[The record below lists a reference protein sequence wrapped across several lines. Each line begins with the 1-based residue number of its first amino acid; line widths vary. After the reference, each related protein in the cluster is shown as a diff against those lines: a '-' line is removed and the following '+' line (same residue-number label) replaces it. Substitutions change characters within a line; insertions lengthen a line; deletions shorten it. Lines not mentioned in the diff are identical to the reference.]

1 MAVPKKKTSSSKR
14 DMRKAHWK
22 RKAAIAAQK
31 ALSLGK
37 SVLNSPKENR
47 SFRHPQDEEDEG
59 EE

>member
-22 RKAAIAAQK
+22 QKAALAAQK

-37 SVLNSPKENR
+37 SVLNSSKENR
-47 SFRHPQDEEDEG
+47 SFRHPLDEEDEG